1 MECNLVWI
9 IRMISNHKYDFRPKL
24 HDTEFNYHF
33 ITSIL
38 KSLLKVCIGP
48 QGWFVKIGIGNA
60 FTCTC
65 PQKRMT
71 DVTLQKFIG
80 AQRKQESTSCK
91 CSSSSKSCYCKNSLL
106 QSLILVVW
114 LNNISPSLLLQLSL
128 RHQAMWLRHRVFLGE
143 KIEST
148 AGAILRWRRTTST
161 RKSCHGR
168 CHAVLKLWGTTW
180 GKSRKT
186 SCLKI
191 RIKSHGLVLLTLLLD
206 AIDRNQWCSFIV
218 VAEKLPS
225 RGGFLVSCETPSI
238 VRRSVYNSSPLNT
251 FQWHSHDFKEFWLV
265 IISVTFFYFGLEL
278 TQDAVKLFRRHCFYV
293 YIF

>member
-1 MECNLVWI
+1 
-9 IRMISNHKYDFRPKL
+9 MISNQKYDFRPKL

-38 KSLLKVCIGP
+38 KSPIFLKIYIGP
-48 QGWFVKIGIGNA
+48 QGWFVKSGTGNA

-65 PQKRMT
+65 QQKRMT

-91 CSSSSKSCYCKNSLL
+91 CSSSSKSCYRKNSRL

-114 LNNISPSLLLQLSL
+114 LNNISPSLLLRL
-128 RHQAMWLRHRVFLGE
+128 WLRHRVFLGE

-161 RKSCHGR
+161 LKNCHGR

-180 GKSRKT
+180 RKSCKT

-238 VRRSVYNSSPLNT
+238 VRRSVDSSSPLNT
-251 FQWHSHDFKEFWLV
+251 FQWHPAWF
-265 IISVTFFYFGLEL
+265 
-278 TQDAVKLFRRHCFYV
+278 
-293 YIF
+293 